1 MNLSFRCRL
10 QIICFFLLFCGISS
24 SLQSQDIDVPYV
36 PTPHKVVEKML
47 DLSDIDSSDYVID
60 LGSGDGRIVIAAAKR
75 GATGHG
81 IELNPQYIAEARQI
95 AASQEVEGQVFFKK
109 ADIFEASISGASVIT
124 LYLLPS
130 VNKKLRPRLLEE
142 LRPGTRVVSHSFDM
156 GGWKPDKKAD
166 IRPPNST
173 RSHAIYYWVI
183 PAGVEGDWHWS
194 VGDRRFS
201 MAISQQYQ
209 QISVSIIDG
218 DDRSYE
224 IVDKNLKGDRIS
236 IRAKRGNT
244 QYIFNGQISDNNIHG
259 VVQYH
264 SPEANRVMP
273 WTARRP

>member
-1 MNLSFRCRL
+1 MNLSFRRRL
-10 QIICFFLLFCGISS
+10 QLICFSLFFCGITA

-47 DLSDIDSSDYVID
+47 DLSDVDSTDYVID

-75 GATGHG
+75 GAKGHG
-81 IELNPQYIAEARQI
+81 IELDPQYIAESRRI
-95 AASQEVEGQVFFKK
+95 AASQEVEGQVLFKETN
-109 ADIFEASISGASVIT
+109 IFETSFSGASVIT
-124 LYLLPS
+124 MYLLPS
-130 VNKKLRPRLLEE
+130 INKKLRQRLLQD
-142 LRPGTRVVSHSFDM
+142 LQPGTRVVSHSFDM
-156 GGWKPDKKAD
+156 GDWKPDKKAT

-173 RSHAIYYWVI
+173 RSHAIYYWVV
-183 PAGVEGDWHWS
+183 PASVEGAWRWS

-201 MAISQQYQ
+201 MTISQQYQ

-218 DDRSYE
+218 EDRSYE
-224 IVDKNLKGDRIS
+224 IIDKNLKGDRIS

-259 VVQYH
+259 VVQCH
-264 SPEANRVMP
+264 SSEGSEVMP